1 MYISKKYFLITN
13 KIVKLLIGPN
23 KETGELNYMRMRKNK
38 KQKKK
43 SQIQKR
49 MKVYKKIIKFAA
61 INLK

>member
-23 KETGELNYMRMRKNK
+23 KETGELNYMRMGK
-38 KQKKK
+38 KKKKKK